1 MPVWRNGA
9 LAVMLVAPAVPGCA
23 VVCGGVMLAAPV
35 WAEAARPQ
43 GLRRPVIAG
52 SVRVRDSSQTQPVL
66 VQLHSEHGGMVS
78 RVTTSSSG
86 RFEFFDVSQGQYD
99 LVINANG
106 FKPVRMRV
114 EYSYAPL
121 DGILIFLEP
130 EPPAGAPPAPGDA
143 VSVRLLAAPAK
154 AREEYQKG
162 LESIASNKLDDA
174 VARFRKAI
182 ELHPGFDDAYVQI
195 GRILLQQ
202 NDPSGAQ
209 QALDNATRLN
219 PQNDLAFTLLGRAF
233 RQRKLLAEAVAALQT
248 AVKLKED
255 SWFARLE
262 LGEALLGL
270 GRLDEAFPHV
280 ARAHQLNTKEPAIH
294 QLYYNVLIRKNQ
306 HREALA
312 ELYEFLKMFPD
323 HQLAPRARQ
332 QREALQKFLTG
343 SGKE

>member
-1 MPVWRNGA
+1 MPVLRTGA
-9 LAVMLVAPAVPGCA
+9 LGLMLLV
-23 VVCGGVMLAAPV
+23 LAAPV
-35 WAEAARPQ
+35 CSNAAPQ
-43 GLRRPVIAG
+43 QGFRRPVIAG

-86 RFEFFDVSQGQYD
+86 RFEFFDVREGQYD

-130 EPPAGAPPAPGDA
+130 EAPSGASAAPSDA
-143 VSVRLLAAPAK
+143 ISVRLLAAPAK

-162 LESIASNKLDDA
+162 VESIASNKLDDG
-174 VARFRKAI
+174 VAHFRKAI
-182 ELHPGFDDAYVQI
+182 ELHPAFDDAYVQV
-195 GRILLQQ
+195 GRILLQK

-209 QALDNATRLN
+209 QALDNATQLN

-233 RQRKLLAEAVAALQT
+233 RQRKLLPEAVTALET

-270 GRLDEAFPHV
+270 GRLDDAFPHV
-280 ARAHQLNTKEPAIH
+280 ARAHQLNTKEPSIH

-306 HREALA
+306 HRDALA
-312 ELYEFLKMFPD
+312 ELDEFLKMFPE
-323 HQLAPRARQ
+323 HPLAPRARQ
-332 QREALQKFLTG
+332 QREALQKFLAG